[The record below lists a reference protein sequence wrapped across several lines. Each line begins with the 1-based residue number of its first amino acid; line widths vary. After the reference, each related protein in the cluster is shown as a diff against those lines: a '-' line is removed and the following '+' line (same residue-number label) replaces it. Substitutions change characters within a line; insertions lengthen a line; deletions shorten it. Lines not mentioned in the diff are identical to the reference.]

1 MNALALAWIAP
12 SGVLGA
18 NSATAMDEAVV
29 PDDAGL
35 VTEARAGRDDAFA
48 ELVRRHKQ
56 RVFAAASRYARDDHQ
71 VDDIAQEIFVRAYRN
86 LGQFRGDAPFEHW
99 LSKII
104 VSACYDFLRKERR
117 VREQV
122 SLDAAVREFPDETAE
137 CAIAAGRA
145 REFLAWGM
153 RKLSAADQLILTLC
167 ELEERPVREVAR
179 LTDWSESNV
188 KVRAFR
194 ARQNL
199 KKILETSH
207 ER

>member
-104 VSACYDFLRKERR
+104 V
-117 VREQV
+117 
-122 SLDAAVREFPDETAE
+122 AAVREFPDETAE